1 MNVHPLPLRDRI
13 QLALLRLLSV
23 VLGSVDQLFHV
34 RWGKRLLGRMASR
47 WEARLAHLDEALALL
62 EQERSRLHGQAEALA
77 IQATAIYLAGRS
89 LAHDEL
95 RFDPADPHDEEILD
109 AIIEMLVKE
118 RLAAIEMQEV
128 ETGHYVYCLEPDWPV
143 IRTRLAEAAEQADP
157 AIGEWLRD
165 GLTFID
171 ETFLGLDT

>member
-1 MNVHPLPLRDRI
+1 MNSHSLPLRDRI
-13 QLALLRLLSV
+13 QLALLRLLGV
-23 VLGSVDQLFHV
+23 VLGTVDHLFHV
-34 RWGKRLLGRMASR
+34 RWGERLLGRMAGR
-47 WEARLAHLDEALALL
+47 WEARLAQLDEALALL
-62 EQERSRLHGQAEALA
+62 EQERRRLHGQAEALA

-109 AIIEMLVKE
+109 AIIELLVKDQ
-118 RLAAIEMQEV
+118 LAAIEMQES
-128 ETGHYVYCLEPDWPV
+128 ETGHYVYRLEPDWPV
-143 IRTRLAEAAEQADP
+143 IRMRLAEAAEQADP

-165 GLTFID
+165 GLKLID

>member
-1 MNVHPLPLRDRI
+1 MNFHPLPLRDRI

-23 VLGSVDQLFHV
+23 VLGTVDHLFHV
-34 RWGKRLLGRMASR
+34 RWGERLLGRMAIR
-47 WEARLAHLDEALALL
+47 WEARLATLDEALALL
-62 EQERSRLHGQAEALA
+62 EQERRRLHGQAEALA

-95 RFDPADPHDEEILD
+95 RFDPAEPHDEEILD
-109 AIIEMLVKE
+109 AIIELLVKE
-118 RLAAIEMQEV
+118 RLAAIEMQEIKK
-128 ETGHYVYCLEPDWPV
+128 GHYVYRLEPDWPA
-143 IRTRLAEAAEQADP
+143 IRTRLAEAAEQADR

-165 GLTFID
+165 GLKLID